1 MNLSLYPHG
10 TGRRIGCRCRVL
22 DRRTFTATFIGC
34 LSCILAG
41 MKRALRAKVDR
52 DKGGDKGTGG
62 TKSPPATTSFLCL
75 HSFAKP
81 GDATFPERDCARRV
95 SRRKLARSEDARTV
109 LNRSTVRT
117 LLRLVGD
124 TPAVRDGCCS
134 PTFDHTR
141 RRVTVELRV
150 ASGGLYSCPW
160 KNPFA
165 RRNGHLFSQRN
176 PARIGGAVAGG
187 PRSSLFVTVRT
198 RAPACRR

>member
-81 GDATFPERDCARRV
+81 GDATVPERDCARRV

-117 LLRLVGD
+117 LLRLVCD
-124 TPAVRDGCCS
+124 TAAVRGEPRGSRWCPCACVE
-134 PTFDHTR
+134 R
-141 RRVTVELRV
+141 RRSSSPRIPRQNFAVNQIVR
-150 ASGGLYSCPW
+150 GGDW
-160 KNPFA
+160 K
-165 RRNGHLFSQRN
+165 
-176 PARIGGAVAGG
+176 AGTD
-187 PRSSLFVTVRT
+187 ST
-198 RAPACRR
+198 